1 MERMESA
8 DGRSSPGKLTA
19 EDPDTT
25 SGLRLLGNDSVVS
38 DRIGEDLVRDMRA
51 GIRRVA
57 AR

>member
-1 MERMESA
+1 MESA